1 MSFANKYRP
10 KTLDEVIGHE
20 SIVTRLNGLIKSDKI
35 PSAIAFFGPTS
46 VGKTTLARC
55 LAYAINQKPVE
66 QQTDY
71 KEINAAD
78 ERGIDDVRELVKL
91 SKFKPQSNKRI
102 IVIDEAQ
109 QLLSNS
115 ASAQCIEAE
124 TRIVTNLGEISAKEL
139 HQRIQKGEI
148 IQALSF
154 NHEEREIGYKTILE
168 SQEKISDED
177 VINLEGARITE
188 NHLVFSYKS
197 GYTKAKL
204 CNNDCVLIPDLSN
217 QIKFGI
223 DTVKIIEVNH
233 IEPRNVYDFQVEN
246 NENFFI
252 CRDNKPPF
260 LVHNCLLKPLEE
272 PSSGTLWVICSMEP
286 SKFNSNVGK
295 AISNRCTQFIL
306 EPHTNNDL
314 LKQAIRIAKGEKMQ
328 YVLTEDKSILKEVV
342 RNSNQEMRTLGNLM
356 QALQQYY
363 DGLEKKP
370 KSLTKEHIS
379 SILSSVESSDD
390 KLAIQLMIAL
400 YNLKYAK
407 VQRCLLDVVEP
418 FSFLKKLGWL
428 SSFLLNN
435 AVLQG
440 ERHSKVW
447 WSASNREL
455 HTSIKNLSLSLGT
468 LAAVNSKIIQI
479 QAQAAS
485 FQIPATDLLSSELY
499 LLIKELAKRNESD

>member
-10 KTLDEVIGHE
+10 KTLDKVIGHE

-55 LAYAINQKPVE
+55 LAYAINEKPVE
-66 QQTDY
+66 QQADY

-91 SKFKPQSNKRI
+91 SKFKPQSNRRI

-109 QLLSNS
+109 QILSNS
-115 ASAQCIEAE
+115 ASAQCIEAD
-124 TRIVTNLGEISAKEL
+124 TKIVTNFGEISAKEL
-139 HQRIQKGEI
+139 YSRIQNGERI
-148 IQALSF
+148 EALSF
-154 NHEEREIGYKTILE
+154 NHELREIEYKSILA
-168 SQEKISDED
+168 SQEKVSEED
-177 VINLEGARITE
+177 MINLQGAKVTE
-188 NHLVFSYKS
+188 NHLIFSYKS
-197 GYTKAKL
+197 GYTEAKL
-204 CNNDCVLIPDLSN
+204 CNNDCVLIPDSSSRL
-217 QIKFGI
+217 KFSI
-223 DTVKIIEVNH
+223 DFVEITEV
-233 IEPRNVYDFQVEN
+233 IQQGSRNVYDFQIEG

-286 SKFNSNVGK
+286 SKFSSTVGK

-328 YVLTEDKSILKEVV
+328 YVITEDKSILKEVV

-370 KSLTKEHIS
+370 KFLTKEHIS

-407 VQRCLLDVVEP
+407 VQRCLLDVAEP

-428 SSFLLNN
+428 SSFMLNS

-455 HTSIKNLSLSLGT
+455 HNATKNLNLTLGT
-468 LAAVNSKIIQI
+468 LAAVNSRIIQVQS
-479 QAQAAS
+479 QASS

-499 LLIKELAKRNESD
+499 LLIKELATK